1 MERRIGILGG
11 TFNPIHNGHISLA
24 QTALKELD
32 LDTIWFM
39 PSGQTN
45 LKKEMFILPAKARST
60 LIELAIEKFDSFK
73 LSTIEIERSGITY
86 TFETLLQLE
95 EMFPEDSF
103 FFILGADCLFSIEK
117 WKEPTIIM
125 DKTTLVSAVRGEDDI
140 SSLKRQADYLRQKY
154 NAQIHL
160 LNFPAITVSSTEI
173 RSKIA
178 NNESVKG
185 LIPIEVEEYIK
196 EHFLYKGMENA

>member
-24 QTALKELD
+24 QTALKELNLD
-32 LDTIWFM
+32 LIWFM

-45 LKKEMFILPAKARST
+45 LKKEKYILPAKERAT
-60 LIELAIEKFDSFK
+60 LIELAIEKMDFFE
-73 LSTIEIERSGITY
+73 LSTIEIERPGITY

-95 EMFPEDSF
+95 KMFPKDSF

-117 WKEPTIIM
+117 WKEPSIIM
-125 DKTTLVSAVRGEDDI
+125 SKTTLVSAIRGEDDI
-140 SSLKRQADYLRQKY
+140 SSLKKQAEYLTQKY
-154 NAQIHL
+154 NAQIYL

-185 LIPIEVEEYIK
+185 LIPNDVEEYIK
-196 EHFLYKGMENA
+196 KHFLYKGMENA